1 MIELPIEEIN
11 KLTKQTTTD
20 EKRCDKCSYKIILF
34 FIFLVM
40 TGSLSCLLLSSIE
53 SNNCIDDN
61 GHKWGKWEI
70 VGRRLLYDNSAVH
83 ERTCTKCN
91 FTELE

>member
-1 MIELPIEEIN
+1 MQQRGFDMSYLPPITVPE
-11 KLTKQTTTD
+11 
-20 EKRCDKCSYKIILF
+20 KIILF

-40 TGSLSCLLLSSIE
+40 MGSLSCLLLSSIE

>member
-1 MIELPIEEIN
+1 MSFLPT
-11 KLTKQTTTD
+11 LTFA
-20 EKRCDKCSYKIILF
+20 EKIILSMF
-34 FIFLVM
+34 FLV
-40 TGSLSCLLLSSIE
+40 TIGILDFLLSNSME

-61 GHKWGKWEI
+61 GHKWGKWEVI
-70 VGRRLLYDNSAVH
+70 GRRLLYDNSAVH

>member
-1 MIELPIEEIN
+1 MQQRGFDMSYLPPITVSE
-11 KLTKQTTTD
+11 
-20 EKRCDKCSYKIILF
+20 KIILF

-40 TGSLSCLLLSSIE
+40 MGSLSCLLLSSIE